1 MGPLYG
7 AFNYPSLPAVIMP
20 PLSPSAPTTPMP
32 LAVKITMAAA
42 NSLLLFR
49 GILDVSLSV
58 VVRRFHFSINSS
70 LGGRWEQDICL
81 VARLL
86 ETEELL
92 TAVILF

>member
-1 MGPLYG
+1 
-7 AFNYPSLPAVIMP
+7 
-20 PLSPSAPTTPMP
+20 MP
-32 LAVKITMAAA
+32 LVVKITMAAVT

-49 GILDVSLSV
+49 DILNVFSFAAV
-58 VVRRFHFSINSS
+58 IRRRRFHFSINSS

-81 VARLL
+81 VAGLL